1 MKFLQRN
8 SMKTLEKS
16 EKALKQTLYEK
27 GLLIESEKNEL
38 KKLLSY
44 EKIKGDRMQIL
55 ASDIKEE
62 YMRKNAFLMQELL
75 NKDETI
81 KKLTANMIRTQII
94 KDLIR
99 NHDKI
104 IQEKETERTQ
114 EKLEIREILDKSS
127 ESKENKDFLPSKT
140 RTKSYSASNTNKTK
154 SFIDEKT
161 LKIEKIDRNFDEN
174 ITKITKIECKKL
186 ENNKRATSRLKIM
199 RKGSFYDKENMRL
212 MMSDCN
218 NPGNSLNICKNLSLR
233 TINEE
238 ILNKALSIKNN

>member
-127 ESKENKDFLPSKT
+127 ESKENKDFYRENLVDLAEIF
-140 RTKSYSASNTNKTK
+140 RYVKSLAQNRLGLYY
-154 SFIDEKT
+154 FMVFQ
-161 LKIEKIDRNFDEN
+161 IE
-174 ITKITKIECKKL
+174 
-186 ENNKRATSRLKIM
+186 S
-199 RKGSFYDKENMRL
+199 
-212 MMSDCN
+212 
-218 NPGNSLNICKNLSLR
+218 
-233 TINEE
+233 EE
-238 ILNKALSIKNN
+238 IK